1 MWGQLDGY
9 HIALPHQSRQQ
20 ESCTSKVT
28 SYTAVT
34 AATINTQYLH
44 YGNTYDIPLHAST
57 RQPHYPPEFDTT
69 HFPPERHTTRC
80 PPELVSTHCPPD
92 LSRSKKISGNTAG
105 LHTREELRQCSDAS
119 SAQFIRPRKL
129 SRSLTVASPRVFISI
144 WTYEKSHHRRMP
156 FDNTLYCELA

>member
-20 ESCTSKVT
+20 EPGGNRLV
-28 SYTAVT
+28 A
-34 AATINTQYLH
+34 QYLH
-44 YGNTYDIPLHAST
+44 YGNTYDIPLHAGA
-57 RQPHYPPEFDTT
+57 RQTHYPPEFVTT

-129 SRSLTVASPRVFISI
+129 SRSLTVASPRVFTSI

>member
-20 ESCTSKVT
+20 ESCTTKVT
-28 SYTAVT
+28 PYTAVT

-44 YGNTYDIPLHAST
+44 YGNTYDIPLHAGA
-57 RQPHYPPEFDTT
+57 RQTHYPPEFVTT